1 MKIEKNICKQ
11 NKNWK
16 QKWDQNYRI
25 KEKKN
30 GMQKIN
36 CKKKEKMQKYG
47 MQKKKIMIKI
57 KIAKKSQKPHF
68 YLPFFGRKK
77 K

>member
-16 QKWDQNYRI
+16 QKWDQNYGM
-25 KEKKN
+25 KKKF

-36 CKKKEKMQKYG
+36 CKKKKKCKNMEC
-47 MQKKKIMIKI
+47 KKKIIIIKI